1 MVAARAASVGRK
13 VQTMR
18 SDMVKRGIERAPH
31 RSLLKGTG
39 NFTDADIDKPFIA
52 ICNSFVEIIPGHAH
66 LDKVG
71 YYIKEAVRAAG
82 GVPFIFNTIG
92 VDDGIAMGHL
102 GMKFSLPSRELIAD
116 CVETMIEA
124 HRFDAM
130 ICIPN
135 CDKIV
140 PGMMMAAARC
150 NIPTIFVSGGP
161 MEAGRTSEGKKVDLI
176 SAFYA
181 VSQHTLGQMTEAEVT
196 DIENNACPTCGSCSG
211 MFTANSMNCLAEAL
225 GIALPGNG
233 TTLATSEDR
242 KKLYTAA
249 AKRIVELANAGGP
262 LPREIM
268 TRAAFDNAMI
278 LDMAMGGSTNTVL
291 HILAIAHEA
300 GVEFTMKDIDALSH
314 RTPNVCRLA
323 PSSGDNGRMYH
334 MEDCHAAGGIQT
346 ILGEILRG
354 KPGLL
359 HGDAMTVT
367 GRTIAGN
374 IAAEDIR
381 AKGKK
386 VRTDGISTAKR
397 SELSKYTEHAL
408 AGGAAVLTVLEQET
422 FEPHDCIRT
431 VKTAYSPE
439 GGLSVLYGNIAQEGG
454 VVKTAGVDKSMLRH
468 SGPAV
473 IFESQEEACEGIL
486 NGKVKPGDVVI
497 IRYEGPRG
505 GPGMQEM
512 LAPTSYIKG
521 NPALAQTVALITDG
535 RFSGGT
541 AGACIGHV
549 SPEAARGGAIGLLR
563 TGDMIDIDIPGRT
576 LNARIGEAELAERRK
591 NWTAPAP
598 RYRTGYLAKYTAMAT
613 SAATGAALKWD

>member
-1 MVAARAASVGRK
+1 
-13 VQTMR
+13 MR
-18 SDMVKRGIERAPH
+18 SDLIKKGVERAPH

-52 ICNSFVEIIPGHAH
+52 VVNSYVDIIPGHAH

-71 YYIKEAVRAAG
+71 YYIKEQVRAAG

-92 VDDGIAMGHL
+92 IDDGIAMGHA

-116 CVETMIEA
+116 CVESMIEA

-150 NIPTIFVSGGP
+150 NIPTVFVSGGP
-161 MEAGRTSEGKKVDLI
+161 MEAGRTADGKTVDLI
-176 SAFYA
+176 NAFYA
-181 VSQHTLGQMTEAEVT
+181 VSQHTTGRMDDQTLA

-233 TTLATSEDR
+233 TMLATSEDR
-242 KKLYTAA
+242 TKLYATA
-249 AKRIVELANAGGP
+249 AKRIVEMAKADGP
-262 LPREIM
+262 KPRDVM
-268 TRAAFDNAMI
+268 TRKAFDNSMI

-300 GVEFTMKDIDALSH
+300 DVEFSMKDIDNLSGE
-314 RTPNVCRLA
+314 TPNICKVA
-323 PSSGDNGRMYH
+323 PSAGKDGRIYH
-334 MEDCHAAGGIQT
+334 VEDVHAAGGIMT
-346 ILGEILRG
+346 ILGELIRG
-354 KPGLL
+354 KPGLVRE
-359 HGDAMTVT
+359 DALTVT
-367 GRTIAGN
+367 GKTIAEN
-374 IAAEDIR
+374 VQEHDIR
-381 AKGKK
+381 
-386 VRTDGISTAKR
+386 VRGDTTRLDGLSTARR
-397 SELSKYTEHAL
+397 SELSVYTENATD
-408 AGGAAVLTVLEQET
+408 GGAPVQSVLQSNE
-422 FEPHDCIRT
+422 FDPMDCIRT
-431 VKTAYSPE
+431 VENAYSAE
-439 GGLSVLYGNIAQEGG
+439 GGLSILYGNLAADGA
-454 VVKTAGVDKSMLRH
+454 VVKTAGVDPVMLQH

-486 NGKVKPGDVVI
+486 GGKVSPGDVVV
-497 IRYEGPRG
+497 IRYEGPKG

-512 LAPTSYIKG
+512 LAPTSYIK
-521 NPALAQTVALITDG
+521 ALPDLANTVALITDG

-549 SPEAARGGAIGLLR
+549 SPEAAAGGTIGLLKN
-563 TGDMIDIDIPGRT
+563 GDVIQIDITGRK
-576 LNARIGEAELAERRK
+576 LNVDLPDAELAERRQQ
-591 NWTAPAP
+591 WTRPEP
-598 RYRTGYLAKYTAMAT
+598 RYKTGNLAKYTALAT
-613 SAATGAALKWD
+613 SASTGAVLNW

>member
-1 MVAARAASVGRK
+1 
-13 VQTMR
+13 MR
-18 SDMVKRGIERAPH
+18 SDLIKRGVERAPH

-39 NFTDADIDKPFIA
+39 NYSDADLDKPFIA
-52 ICNSFVEIIPGHAH
+52 VVNSFVEIIPGHAH

-71 YYIKEAVRAAG
+71 YFIKEAVREAG

-116 CVETMIEA
+116 CVESMIEA

-140 PGMMMAAARC
+140 PGMLMAAARC
-150 NIPTIFVSGGP
+150 NIPTVFVSGGP
-161 MEAGRTSEGKKVDLI
+161 MEAGRTSEGQKVDLI

-181 VSQHTLGQMTEAEVT
+181 VSQYTNGQMTEAEVT

-211 MFTANSMNCLAEAL
+211 MFTANSMNCLCEAL

-249 AKRIVELANAGGP
+249 ARRIVELAKAGGP

-268 TRAAFDNAMI
+268 TRQAFDNAMI

-291 HILAIAHEA
+291 HILAIAREA
-300 GVEFTMKDIDALSH
+300 GVSFTMADIDGLS
-314 RTPNVCRLA
+314 RKTPNVCHLA
-323 PSSGDNGRMYH
+323 PSSGDNGKLYH
-334 MEDCHAAGGIQT
+334 MEDCHASGGIQT
-346 ILGEILRG
+346 ILGEIMRG

-359 HGDAMTVT
+359 NKEAITVT
-367 GRTIAGN
+367 GKTLGEN
-374 IAAEDIR
+374 IKATDIR
-381 AKGKK
+381 ERGEKI
-386 VRTDGISTAKR
+386 RLDGISTAAR
-397 SELSKYTEHAL
+397 SSLSKFTTHAGK
-408 AGGAAVLTVLEQET
+408 GGAAVLSVLEENA
-422 FEPHDCIRT
+422 FDPFDCIRT
-431 VKTAYSPE
+431 VKTAYSTE
-439 GGLSVLYGNIAQEGG
+439 GGLSVLYGNLATEGAI
-454 VVKTAGVDKSMLRH
+454 VKTAGVDKEMLRH
-468 SGPAV
+468 TGPAV

-486 NGKVKPGDVVI
+486 AGKVKPGDVVV
-497 IRYEGPRG
+497 IRYEGPKG

-521 NPALAQTVALITDG
+521 NPALAKNVALITDG

-549 SPEAARGGAIGLLR
+549 SPEAARGGTIGLIR
-563 TGDMIDIDIPGRT
+563 TGDVIEIDIPGRT
-576 LNARIGEAELAERRK
+576 LNVKLTEAQLAERK
-591 NWTAPAP
+591 KSWKAPAA
-598 RYRTGYLAKYTAMAT
+598 RFKTGYLAKYTAMAT
-613 SAATGAALKWD
+613 SAATGAVLKWD

>member
-1 MVAARAASVGRK
+1 
-13 VQTMR
+13 MR
-18 SDMVKRGIERAPH
+18 SDLVKRGIERAPH

-52 ICNSFVEIIPGHAH
+52 IVNSFVEIIPGHAH

-71 YYIKEAVRAAG
+71 YFIKEAVREAG

-92 VDDGIAMGHL
+92 IDDGIAMGHM

-116 CVETMIEA
+116 SVESMIEA

-150 NIPTIFVSGGP
+150 NVPAIFVSGGP
-161 MEAGRTSEGKKVDLI
+161 MEAGRTSDGKKVDLI

-181 VSQHTLGQMTEAEVT
+181 VSQHTAGLMSEEQVR

-225 GIALPGNG
+225 GVALPGNG

-242 KKLYTAA
+242 KKLYRAA
-249 AKRIVELANAGGP
+249 ATRIVEMAKAGGP

-268 TRAAFDNAMI
+268 TRQAFENAMI

-291 HILAIAHEA
+291 HILAIAQEA
-300 GVEFTMKDIDALSH
+300 GASFTLKDIDSISK
-314 RTPNVCRLA
+314 RTPNLCKLA
-323 PSSGDNGRMYH
+323 PSSGDNGKLYH
-334 MEDCHAAGGIQT
+334 IEDCHASGGIMT
-346 ILGEILRG
+346 ILGELLRG
-354 KPGLL
+354 KSGLVNEKCV
-359 HGDAMTVT
+359 TVT
-367 GRTIAGN
+367 GKSMGDN
-374 IAAEDIR
+374 IRADDIR
-381 AKGKK
+381 FKGETI
-386 VRTDGISTAKR
+386 RLDGISTAAR
-397 SELSKYTEHAL
+397 SDLSRFTEHAGK
-408 AGGAAVLTVLEQET
+408 GGANVLSVLDAKQ
-422 FEPHDCIRT
+422 FDPADCIRT
-431 VKTAYSPE
+431 VSTAYSQE
-439 GGLSVLYGNIAQEGG
+439 GGLSVLYGNIALEGA
-454 VVKTAGVDKSMLRH
+454 VVKTAGVDKEMLVH

-473 IFESQEEACEGIL
+473 IFESQEEACAGIL
-486 NGKVKPGDVVI
+486 AGKVKPGDVVV
-497 IRYEGPRG
+497 IRYEGPKG

-521 NPALAQTVALITDG
+521 NPALAKTVALITDG

-563 TGDMIDIDIPGRT
+563 DGDIIEIDIPGRK
-576 LNARIGEAELAERRK
+576 LNAKLSQTDLAKRK
-591 NWTAPAP
+591 KDWKAPEP
-598 RYRTGYLAKYTAMAT
+598 KYKTGYLAKYTAMAT
-613 SAATGAALKWD
+613 SASTGAVLKWDRAAQ